1 MISNRFNNHGGEVF
15 MAKDEKRKTANFHI
29 YDFMNSFGLKKS
41 TRDVFALL
49 YSFTQGEFGLYYG
62 SQITLAQMLG
72 ISRRTVQRAYRE
84 LRERKLIEKVRIGK
98 FSGIR
103 CKDISTISL
112 SDEQNKSESEA
123 ILETKPANE
132 AQTPSKYCSDT
143 NVCTNEPKEPS
154 KCGGTIDFYKN
165 PSPKYQPK
173 SFGRLGYVYLTPEQY
188 ANLCSL
194 VAVETVDL
202 YIQKFELMLARNRDA
217 PSLKTPAPH
226 SHYRTIKSWLVK
238 DFGT

>member
-1 MISNRFNNHGGEVF
+1 MPKKKQ
-15 MAKDEKRKTANFHI
+15 AKLGSYHVYSFFRNLKLSRTATQVYAI
-29 YDFMNSFGLKKS
+29 
-41 TRDVFALL
+41 L
-49 YSFTQGEFGLYYG
+49 YSFTLGEAGLYYG
-62 SQITLAQMLG
+62 SQKYLSENLG
-72 ISRRTVQRAYRE
+72 ISERTVQRAYRE

-103 CKDISTISL
+103 CKDISTLSL
-112 SDEQNKSESEA
+112 SDEQKKCESEA
-123 ILETKPANE
+123 ISETKPANE
-132 AQTPSKYCSDT
+132 THTPSKYRSDT
-143 NVCTNEPKEPS
+143 NICTNEPKEPS

-173 SFGRLGYVYLTPEQY
+173 SFGRLGYVCLTPEQY
-188 ANLCSL
+188 KSLCSL
-194 VAVETVDL
+194 VAEETVEL

-226 SHYRTIKSWLVK
+226 SHYRTIKSWLIK